1 MPNQLLSPTV
11 ITRES
16 LRILHQ
22 RLNFIGTIER
32 QYDDQFAKTG
42 AKIGQNLTIRKPNQ
56 YTVRTG
62 QVMAIQDTTEQ
73 SVVLT
78 VSTIKGVDM
87 QFDGRDLT
95 LTIDRF
101 SDRYIAPAMTVLA
114 SAIEAD
120 ALNMVRDVAA
130 EAAPSPITGPLTSSV
145 VLNGRKRLSD
155 ALVPQEP
162 RIALLPTQMTVDLVS
177 SLQPLFNAPGEL
189 TTQYKEGSM
198 GRFAG
203 FDFYEN
209 TLLGKFA
216 SGTETAAGTITVSGS
231 NQTGSAITVTNGSAK
246 TLSQGDVIS
255 FVGCNRVHPETKADT
270 GVLMQFTVTSAVGTG
285 GTTINI
291 SPPIVTTGPQQNVT
305 ASPTSG
311 QAITKV
317 GGAGGVMDMGVIYHK
332 EAFAFATADLVMPQN
347 QHFAAREVQ
356 DGISRRSWT
365 GTDIINN
372 LFPTRIDVLYGYKT
386 IRPEMACRIVAN
398 STA

>member
-1 MPNQLLSPTV
+1 MANSLLTPTV

-22 RLNFIGTIER
+22 KLNFITTIER
-32 QYDDQFAKTG
+32 QYDDQFAQTG

-62 QVMAIQDTTEQ
+62 QVMSVQDTIEQ

-78 VSTIKGVDM
+78 LATVKGVDM

-101 SDRYIAPAMTVLA
+101 SERYIAPAMTVLA
-114 SAIEAD
+114 AAMEAD
-120 ALNMVRDVAA
+120 ALTMLNQVWAT
-130 EAAPSPITGPLTSSV
+130 APASPITGPLNSAA
-145 VLNGRKRLSD
+145 VLLGRKRLSD
-155 ALVPQEP
+155 NLTPQEP
-162 RIALLPTQMTVDLVS
+162 RTALLPTQMTVDLVS

-189 TTQYKEGSM
+189 STQYKEGSM

-209 TLLGKFA
+209 TLLSKFA
-216 SGTETAAGTITVSGS
+216 SGTETSTMLISGAT
-231 NQTGSAITVTNGSAK
+231 QTGSTITITNPSSK
-246 TLSQGDVIS
+246 TLNVGDTITLPGV
-255 FVGCNRVHPETKADT
+255 NKVHAETKADM
-270 GVLMQFTVTSAVGTG
+270 GFLQQFVVTAAVGTS
-285 GTTINI
+285 GTSI
-291 SPPIVTTGPQQNVT
+291 SIAPPIITTGAQQNVT
-305 ASPTSG
+305 ASPTTG
-311 QAITKV
+311 QAIVKLA
-317 GGAGGVMDMGVIYHK
+317 GASGVMDRGVVYHK
-332 EAFAFATADLVMPQN
+332 EAFAFVTADMIMPRN

-356 DGISRRSWT
+356 DGLSMRIWT

-372 LFPTRIDVLYGYKT
+372 LFPTRIDVLYGYAA
-386 IRPEMACRIVAN
+386 IRPELACKLVAN

>member
-1 MPNQLLSPTV
+1 MANTLLTPTI

-62 QVMAIQDTTEQ
+62 QVMTIQDTTEQ

-162 RIALLPTQMTVDLVS
+162 RTALLPTQMTVDLVS

-291 SPPIVTTGPQQNVT
+291 SPAIVTTGPQQNVT
-305 ASPTSG
+305 ASPTTG
-311 QAITKV
+311 QAITKI
-317 GGAGGVMDMGVIYHK
+317 GGAGGVMDMGVLYHK

-356 DGISRRSWT
+356 DGISMRIWT

>member
-1 MPNQLLSPTV
+1 MPNSLLSPTV

-22 RLNFIGTIER
+22 KLNFIGTIER

-62 QVMAIQDTTEQ
+62 QVMVVQDTIEQ

-78 VSTIKGVDM
+78 VSTVKGVDM

-95 LTIDRF
+95 LTIDKF

-114 SAIEAD
+114 SAMEAD
-120 ALNMVRDVAA
+120 ALNMIKDVAA
-130 EAAPSPITGPLTSSV
+130 EAAPSPITGPLTSAV

-155 ALVPQEP
+155 ALVPQDP

-177 SLQPLFNAPGEL
+177 SLQPPFNAPGEVS
-189 TTQYKEGSM
+189 TQYKEGSM

-209 TLLGKFA
+209 TLLGKFT
-216 SGTETAAGTITVSGS
+216 SGTETAAGTILVGAGG
-231 NQTGSAITVTNGSAK
+231 QTGASVVVTNPSAK
-246 TLSQGDVIS
+246 TLVVGDVITLPG
-255 FVGCNRVHPETKADT
+255 VNRVHPETKADT
-270 GVLMQFTVTSAVGTG
+270 GLPMQFTVTAPVATNGLL
-285 GTTINI
+285 IAI
-291 SPPIVTTGPQQNVT
+291 SPAIVTTGAQQNVT
-305 ASPTSG
+305 ASPTG
-311 QAITKV
+311 GAAITKV
-317 GGAGGVMDMGVIYHK
+317 GGASGVMDMGVLYHK
-332 EAFAFATADLVMPQN
+332 EAFAFATADMVMPQN

-356 DGISRRSWT
+356 DGISMRIWT

>member
-1 MPNQLLSPTV
+1 MANTFLSPVV

-22 RLNFIGTIER
+22 KLNFISTIER

-62 QVMAIQDTTEQ
+62 QVMSIQDTTEQ

-78 VSTIKGVDM
+78 VATIKGVDM

-114 SAIEAD
+114 AAMEAD
-120 ALNMVRDVAA
+120 ALNMVKDVAA
-130 EAAPSPITGPLTSSV
+130 VAAPTTITGPLTSAV
-145 VLNGRKRLSD
+145 VLAGRKKLSD

-162 RIALLPTQMTVDLVS
+162 RTALLPTQMTVDLVS

-209 TLLGKFA
+209 TLLGKFTT
-216 SGTETAAGTITVSGS
+216 GTETPAGTIAVSGTG
-231 NQTGSAITVTNGSAK
+231 QVGSAITVTNASAK
-246 TLSQGDVIS
+246 TLNVGDCIT
-255 FVGCNRVHPETKADT
+255 FVGCNRVHPETKLDT
-270 GVLMQFTVTSAVGTG
+270 GVPMQFTVTAAVATS

-291 SPPIVTTGPQQNVT
+291 APPIVTSGPQQNVT
-305 ASPTSG
+305 ASPTTG

-317 GGAGGVMDMGVIYHK
+317 AGASGVMDVGLLYHK

-356 DGISRRSWT
+356 DGISMRIWT

-386 IRPEMACRIVAN
+386 IRQEMACRIVAN
-398 STA
+398 STV